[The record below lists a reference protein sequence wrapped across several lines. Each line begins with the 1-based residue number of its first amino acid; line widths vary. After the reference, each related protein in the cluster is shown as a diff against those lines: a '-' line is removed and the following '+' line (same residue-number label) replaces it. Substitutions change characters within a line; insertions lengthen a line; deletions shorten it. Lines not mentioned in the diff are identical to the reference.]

1 MLDALL
7 GRSTRQNLVGAGE
20 SDLRSRNPVLVLWA
34 SRRGS
39 ELTRPQETC
48 CYPWQ
53 RAECRIRLRSSEAS
67 PLTTRSVGC
76 RVPVPTSRASA
87 KARGAGVRL
96 VAPKQTCWCKFAG
109 TAGPAAALKTY
120 APQKT
125 PCLGAN
131 AHRQGL
137 LIAHGSTV
145 PRPQLRAR
153 PSSLTP
159 RQAHVVAAVT
169 THQGRGL
176 TSLEVAPRQFPSRQP
191 TSAAPAAQL
200 I

>member
-7 GRSTRQNLVGAGE
+7 GRSTRQSLVGAGA

-39 ELTRPQETC
+39 ELTRPQK
-48 CYPWQ
+48 PV
-53 RAECRIRLRSSEAS
+53 AILGSEQNVGLGCGRRQAS